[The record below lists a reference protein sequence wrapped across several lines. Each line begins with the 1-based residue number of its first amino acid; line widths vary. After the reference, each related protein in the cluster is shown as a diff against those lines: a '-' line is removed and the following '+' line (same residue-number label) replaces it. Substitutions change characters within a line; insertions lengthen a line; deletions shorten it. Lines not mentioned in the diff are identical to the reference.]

1 MIVIVLFVVVLDRA
15 LAHKLDVDERRTPE
29 IKERAELTAELDST
43 AGQHLVMVRYR
54 KNHDY
59 HMEWVYNGAEIDSA
73 KILWARELDA
83 AQNERLLE
91 YFKDRQIW
99 LYQPDEMDKKIQQLK
114 PYPRTPAQPIQQAAS
129 LAH

>member
-1 MIVIVLFVVVLDRA
+1 
-15 LAHKLDVDERRTPE
+15 
-29 IKERAELTAELDST
+29 
-43 AGQHLVMVRYR
+43 
-54 KNHDY
+54 
-59 HMEWVYNGAEIDSA
+59 MEWVYNGAEIDSA